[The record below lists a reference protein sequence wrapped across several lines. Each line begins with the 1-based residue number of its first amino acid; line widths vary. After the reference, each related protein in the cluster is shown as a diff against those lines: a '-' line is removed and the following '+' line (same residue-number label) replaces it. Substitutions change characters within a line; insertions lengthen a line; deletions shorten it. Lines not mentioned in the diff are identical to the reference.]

1 MAITITKPNMI
12 NAPIDHIMLFSL
24 SHFFPDGVR
33 HHTKKTT
40 HGVVIADNTK
50 IASII
55 LFRFDKLIKS

>member
-1 MAITITKPNMI
+1 MW
-12 NAPIDHIMLFSL
+12 FSL

-55 LFRFDKLIKS
+55 LFPFLFCLGG